1 MSELIVWRL
10 CAATRARDAFAG
22 EGSYRRGGRWNPR
35 GIRVV
40 YCAESRSLAA
50 MEVLV
55 GVDEKEQLLE
65 IPWVCMPATLPLESV
80 EKAAKV
86 PPEWRQYP
94 HNAASQSFGAEWVQT
109 QRSAA
114 LRVPSSVIAGEFNYL
129 LNPAHPQ
136 FAKVRI
142 GKPEPFSFDPRIAGP
157 AQRR

>member
-10 CAATRARDAFAG
+10 CAAQRAPAAFAG
-22 EGSYRRGGRWNPR
+22 EGSYRRGGRCNPR

-55 GVDEKEQLLE
+55 GVDEKEHLMK
-65 IPWVCMPATLPLESV
+65 IPWVCIPAALPIELL

-94 HNAASQSFGAEWVQT
+94 HNAASQSFGAEWVQA
-109 QRSAA
+109 QRSVA
-114 LRVPSSVIAGEFNYL
+114 LRVPSAVIAGEFNYL

-136 FAKVRI
+136 FTKVKV
-142 GKPEPFSFDPRIAGP
+142 GKPEPFSFDPRLV
-157 AQRR
+157 